1 MYNLYINMFNLPKIS
16 KEKARQIAFYS
27 SLSIFIILIGISIF
41 YFGYQAGVKNPKT
54 ISIENVSNIQSNEGL
69 QANFGIFWEAWDML
83 KKEHLKGGTAKD
95 QDLIY
100 GAVSGLVNS
109 LKDPNT
115 NFFPPE
121 DSKKFEQDVNGNFGG
136 IGAEISV
143 KKDQL
148 IVMAPLK
155 GNPAEKAGLKA
166 GDKILAINDKS
177 TQGIDVN
184 EAVKRIRGEIGTEVK
199 LTIFRDG
206 WDKIKDFKIA
216 RANIEVPT
224 LESDLIKKNGKQI
237 ADIKLF
243 SFNQNAPVAFYK
255 AALSALVG
263 KSDGIILDLR
273 NDPGGFLEVA
283 VNIAGWFLNKGE
295 IVAKEKFR
303 SGNEIIFRANGN
315 ESLKNIPVVVLV
327 NKGSASASEILA
339 GTLRA
344 NLGAKLIGTNTYG
357 KGTVQ
362 ELRNLSDGSKIKLTI
377 ANWVLPDGTIIDEN
391 GIKPDYQ
398 IDITDEDLKNKD
410 PKYDPQF
417 NKAVEVLLQEINK
430 K

>member
-1 MYNLYINMFNLPKIS
+1 MFNLPKVS
-16 KEKARQIAFYS
+16 KEKARQISFYFF
-27 SLSIFIILIGISIF
+27 LILIIIITGISAF
-41 YFGYQAGVKNPKT
+41 YFGYQIGFKNPKT
-54 ISIENVSNIQSNEGL
+54 IAIENIVNIKNNEEL

-83 KKEHLKGGTAKD
+83 KKEHLKGGSAKN

-100 GAVSGLVNS
+100 GAITGLVNS

-121 DSKKFEQDVNGNFGG
+121 DSKKFEEDVTGNFGG
-136 IGAEISV
+136 IGAEIGV
-143 KKDQL
+143 RKEQL
-148 IVMAPLK
+148 VVIAPLK

-166 GDKILAINDKS
+166 GDKVLAINDKS

-184 EAVKRIRGEIGTEVK
+184 DAVKKIRGKIGTEVK
-199 LTIFRDG
+199 LAIFRDG
-206 WDKIKDFKIA
+206 WEKPKDFKIA

-224 LESDLIKKNGKQI
+224 LEWNLLKKDNKELAQ
-237 ADIKLF
+237 IKLF
-243 SFNQNAPVAFYK
+243 SFNQNAPIVFYK
-255 AALSALVG
+255 AALALLFG
-263 KSDGIILDLR
+263 RADGIIFDLR

-283 VNIAGWFLNKGE
+283 VNIAGWFLDKGQ

-303 SGNEIIFRANGN
+303 SGNEIVFRANGN
-315 ESLKNIPVVVLV
+315 AVLKNIPTVVLV

-344 NLGAKLIGTNTYG
+344 NLGTKLIGTNTFG

-391 GIKPDYQ
+391 GIKPDYEVE
-398 IDITDEDLKNKD
+398 IKEEDLKDKD
-410 PKYDPQF
+410 VKYDPQLD
-417 NKAVEVLLQEINK
+417 KAVEILMQEIKNK
-430 K
+430 P